1 MDSDIDSPQ
10 IGAMIKELQSQVDQY
25 APHASTEQS
34 KGGML
39 SSFSFS
45 SKQIYMIIPVI
56 ILVLLLYFQP
66 GFVKY
71 ERLNE
76 DGTTTYH
83 LGFKSVIMWTLILS
97 LVSALG
103 LYGYFYK
110 KAPAQPQV

>member
-25 APHASTEQS
+25 APKGNVEQS
-34 KGGML
+34 KGGLL
-39 SSFSFS
+39 SSFSLN
-45 SKQIYMIIPVI
+45 SKQFYMAIPVV
-56 ILVLLLYFQP
+56 ILVLILYFQP

-83 LGFKSVIMWTLILS
+83 LGFKKVIIWTLVLS
-97 LVSALG
+97 LVFALG
-103 LYGYFYK
+103 LFGYFYK
-110 KAPAQPQV
+110 KSSAPPA